1 MNLIYLN
8 FISHLESFSSV
19 IENSINNVNDRLKE
33 DKKLVDSNYN
43 ELYENIKD
51 IEKVYFRSR
60 IKEKN
65 NRL

>member
-1 MNLIYLN
+1 LNLIYLN